1 MNNLYAKQLRN
12 ELYFVIKKMYSDK
25 ESTW

>member
-1 MNNLYAKQLRN
+1 MNKIYAKPLGN
-12 ELYFVIKKMYSDK
+12 ELYFVIKKIYSDK